1 MTAVRSSNVWNLTHG
16 SGFAM
21 LGAASACEGGTPMPD
36 AKLLSLARSLRARAQ
51 EVLAQPEIMENA
63 DAQQTM
69 REIAASYER
78 LARRLEKESGAD
90 K

>member
-1 MTAVRSSNVWNLTHG
+1 MR
-16 SGFAM
+16 
-21 LGAASACEGGTPMPD
+21 D
-36 AKLLSLARSLRARAQ
+36 AKLLSLARNLRARAQ
-51 EVLAQPEIMENA
+51 EVLAQAEIMENA
-63 DAQQTM
+63 EAQQTM

>member
-1 MTAVRSSNVWNLTHG
+1 
-16 SGFAM
+16 
-21 LGAASACEGGTPMPD
+21 MPD

-51 EVLAQPEIMENA
+51 EVLAQAEIMENA

>member
-1 MTAVRSSNVWNLTHG
+1 
-16 SGFAM
+16 
-21 LGAASACEGGTPMPD
+21 MPD
-36 AKLLSLARSLRARAQ
+36 AKLLSLARNLRARAQ
-51 EVLAQPEIMENA
+51 EVLAQAEIMENA